1 MNEAVRKL
9 FDEAAQA
16 YDGQRRQLIPC
27 FDDFYGTAALLVR
40 TDRSSPSILDLG
52 AGTGLLTA
60 WIAARVPKARFTLM
74 DFSESMLRQAQ
85 ARFAGMEERMR
96 YVQCDYA
103 AAPLGGKYDYIVSS
117 LSIHHLTHEA
127 KRELFRKIA
136 DALTDGGVF
145 INADQVAGES
155 PFYDAYYRE
164 RWEESVMATGLDPAA
179 FEASKERRKLDINA
193 KLGDQL
199 AWLRE
204 AGFAE
209 ADCVYRHYDF
219 AVFHARK
226 GNAR

>member
-1 MNEAVRKL
+1 MNEAVRKS
-9 FDEAAQA
+9 FDEAAQS

-40 TDRSSPSILDLG
+40 TDRPSPSILDLG

-60 WIAARVPKARFTLM
+60 WIAARVPQARFTLM

-96 YVQCDYA
+96 YVQRDYA
-103 AAPLGGKYDYIVSS
+103 AEPLGGKYDYIVSS

-127 KRELFRKIA
+127 KRALFRKIA

-164 RWEESVMATGLDPAA
+164 RWEESVMAGGLDPAA

-209 ADCVYRHYDF
+209 ADCVYRYYDF